1 MQYGGRCGS
10 LIVVSAAH
18 AEVQEALGALPRAH
32 ALLLRGAIAGFSDE
46 ELAALLDVPRESVRP
61 MLRLA
66 ATKLASLLS
75 T

>member
-1 MQYGGRCGS
+1 MGAWFSHFVPDDR
-10 LIVVSAAH
+10 AD
-18 AEVQEALGALPRAH
+18 VQEALEALPRAH

-46 ELAALLDVPRESVRP
+46 QLATLLDVPPESVRP

-75 T
+75 C